1 MNYISE
7 IQDEQW
13 MNTLLSVNQDFL
25 NSFKMYDDMVE
36 RGQVKIAKQESQVT
50 NHVFYVYLFIIC
62 LVKINFYLNIY
73 NTHTYIYIFFKRNHR
88 IGNHIQ
94 ILKELGLGLVHH
106 PHMIHLQIQMR

>member
-36 RGQVKIAKQESQVT
+36 RGQVKIAKQESQVI
-50 NHVFYVYLFIIC
+50 NYLCI
-62 LVKINFYLNIY
+62 
-73 NTHTYIYIFFKRNHR
+73 
-88 IGNHIQ
+88 
-94 ILKELGLGLVHH
+94 
-106 PHMIHLQIQMR
+106 